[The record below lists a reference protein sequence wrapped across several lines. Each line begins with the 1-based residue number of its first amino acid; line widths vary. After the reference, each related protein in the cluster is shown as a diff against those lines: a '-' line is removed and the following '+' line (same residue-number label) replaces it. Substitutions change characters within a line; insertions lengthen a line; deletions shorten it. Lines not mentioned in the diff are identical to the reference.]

1 MNYQKWLLASTIA
14 AIAAGATLATTALA
28 NQSDITGGNPINPS
42 GYNWSFSP
50 SGGGGVTING
60 FGTTTTQGSGSSGTG
75 GTTGTNGTP
84 IKISGVPQGFNLPSG
99 IIDIITA
106 YTTGTGTG
114 ASTNGDTGVAT
125 NPDGSPVNPD
135 LETAMGTRRST
146 DFNIDVDGDPAT
158 SSAEG
163 NLPDGDGGE
172 NANGNSNC
180 ESDLCVD
187 AADEVKLSFNEIA
200 ELIESDLDRTVEQL
214 AAAEAAAQQLEDEPR
229 RIARSSSLS
238 EDVCPN
244 PKIAAAKARKT
255 LQDKLDNTKMFIEQM
270 ELINPDTNIW

>member
-1 MNYQKWLLASTIA
+1 MNYQKWLLASAIA
-14 AIAAGATLATTALA
+14 AIAGGATLATTALA
-28 NQSDITGGNPINPS
+28 NQSDVTGTNAINSPGAS
-42 GYNWSFSP
+42 WSFSP
-50 SGGGGVTING
+50 GGGSGVTIDG
-60 FGTTTTQGSGSSGTG
+60 FGTTTTQGSGSSGTS
-75 GTTGTNGTP
+75 GT
-84 IKISGVPQGFNLPSG
+84 IIEVAGVPSGFNLPSG
-99 IIDIITA
+99 IVDIITA

-114 ASTNGDTGVAT
+114 ASTNNDTGVAT

-158 SSAEG
+158 SSIE
-163 NLPDGDGGE
+163 
-172 NANGNSNC
+172 GNSNC

-187 AADEVKLSFNEIA
+187 NAQQADEIELSFNEIA

-238 EDVCPN
+238 EKCPN